1 MEKLRPECCK
11 TSWEGRSRKMG
22 VWKEGGLIGTRPV
35 GGGIGGLGGWWLD
48 RGVWWPGLCKTGW
61 EQQ

>member
-1 MEKLRPECCK
+1 
-11 TSWEGRSRKMG
+11 MG